1 MIFSF
6 FRTSPNKHLIDRL
19 HGEIMAAA
27 RNPVLYLQYGA
38 SDTFEGRFEVFAVH
52 AALVIRQLTRLPSPG
67 PEMAQELSDAVAR
80 HFDIMLREFGYADV
94 SVAKRMKK
102 LTGAFLG
109 RARAYDDALAA
120 ADPQVLAEAIRRNIF
135 ASTGDAE
142 PFTTY
147 IRAFH
152 ALIETSPIE
161 AFTEGAL
168 PRAAAQSAG

>member
-1 MIFSF
+1 MIFSL

-27 RNPVLYLQYGA
+27 RNPELYLQYGA
-38 SDTFEGRFEVFAVH
+38 SDTFEGRFEVFAIH
-52 AALVIRQLTRLPSPG
+52 AALVLRRLSHLPSPG

-109 RARAYDDALAA
+109 RARAYDQALAA
-120 ADPQVLAEAIRRNIF
+120 VDPQALEDVINRNIF
-135 ASTGDAE
+135 AGQGNAAPLTA
-142 PFTTY
+142 Y
-147 IRAFH
+147 IRQFNV
-152 ALIETSPIE
+152 LIEASPIE
-161 AFTEGAL
+161 TFAGGPL
-168 PRAAAQSAG
+168 PQVAA